1 MNITI
6 NDTIACDTTRLN
18 SFINSGNY
26 DYNSEI
32 GEAEKSL
39 FEKVMNDFYHWLEGI
54 FKDLFHVENALFSSD
69 SKMLYVW
76 IVVAVI
82 GILALLYFMYKRKML
97 FFNKKAKDEDDY
109 EVVEDTIY
117 GIDFEKEIA
126 DAIESGNYRKAIRLR
141 YLQCLKTLS
150 DNDAIDWRIHK
161 TPTQYTR
168 EFKNEDFKNLTRQY
182 VLVRYGGYKATPEI
196 YEYICD
202 KYKIIVSKLSVN
214 MNLESSQE
222 GGDNEA

>member
-6 NDTIACDTTRLN
+6 NDTIACDTSRLN

-76 IVVAVI
+76 IVIGVI
-82 GILALLYFMYKRKML
+82 GILALLYFMYFHFVIL
-97 FFNKKAKDEDDY
+97 LELSFNIIQ
-109 EVVEDTIY
+109 VVFLLY
-117 GIDFEKEIA
+117 
-126 DAIESGNYRKAIRLR
+126 N
-141 YLQCLKTLS
+141 
-150 DNDAIDWRIHK
+150 
-161 TPTQYTR
+161 
-168 EFKNEDFKNLTRQY
+168 
-182 VLVRYGGYKATPEI
+182 V
-196 YEYICD
+196 
-202 KYKIIVSKLSVN
+202 
-214 MNLESSQE
+214 
-222 GGDNEA
+222 

>member
-1 MNITI
+1 MINLHSNILDDKNEEIKNCIFEEKLKNLT
-6 NDTIACDTTRLN
+6 NFE
-18 SFINSGNY
+18 FIN
-26 DYNSEI
+26 
-32 GEAEKSL
+32 L
-39 FEKVMNDFYHWLEGI
+39 
-54 FKDLFHVENALFSSD
+54 
-69 SKMLYVW
+69 
-76 IVVAVI
+76 
-82 GILALLYFMYKRKML
+82 
-97 FFNKKAKDEDDY
+97 KKAKDEDDY

-202 KYKIIVSKLSVN
+202 KYKIIVSELSVN
-214 MNLESSQE
+214 MNLESSQK
-222 GGDNEA
+222 GGDDEA